1 MTMLSVNWPFI
12 WLVTGVGFIMVF
24 ILLIVLMYIMKGLG
38 ALSNRISR
46 KVESKAAVATTDEA
60 IGEVQSQ
67 TSDNDEIPVA
77 AIAMALHLYYNS
89 IHDEEPTKITIRRI
103 ESHGS
108 PWNSKLFGMNNLH
121 R

>member
-1 MTMLSVNWPFI
+1 MLSVNWPFI

-24 ILLIVLMYIMKGLG
+24 ILLIVLMYIMKGFG
-38 ALSNRISR
+38 AVANRISR
-46 KVESKAAVATTDEA
+46 KVESKAAIVPDNETD
-60 IGEVQSQ
+60 VQSQ
-67 TSDNDEIPVA
+67 TSEDEEIPVA

-103 ESHGS
+103 EIYGS